1 MTGLALSFQLT
12 FNDHLGGDSGVITA
26 RLPQRVMATHAIE
39 TDQGIHDGVV
49 EAMAHVEAPRDIRGR
64 YHDAVGTV
72 SLVGWSEPPVFLP
85 GFVPALL
92 DAVWIVGLVHG

>member
-1 MTGLALSFQLT
+1 MTRLALGLELSLY
-12 FNDHLGGDSGVITA
+12 NHLGRDTGMVCS
-26 RLPQRVMATHAIE
+26 RLPERATPLHAVE